1 MPCFLLKVNAY
12 ANIVKTLGKVSE
24 NVQKTVNSLTFV
36 ENRTKIADL
45 GFYFEFQVVVAVVG
59 FK

>member
-36 ENRTKIADL
+36 ENRTKIA
-45 GFYFEFQVVVAVVG
+45 G
-59 FK
+59 